1 MYPKTELKRKSL
13 HLTGLIIP
21 SIYIY
26 LGRDFTISFLII
38 VLSIFIA
45 LEPIRLDKKLRD
57 DLKRTL
63 SYIRLEDVEKI
74 VDEIARGHE
83 KKRIGA
89 HIFFVVAS
97 ILVVWFFPQFAVGVV
112 TVAVISDALASL
124 VGKAFGRVK
133 IKNKSLEGFLA
144 YAISAYFILT
154 YFDIPYAFFGALV
167 GALTE
172 LFNIPPDDN
181 FSCQIA
187 MAVALYLVNW
197 LSF

>member
-1 MYPKTELKRKSL
+1 
-13 HLTGLIIP
+13 
-21 SIYIY
+21 
-26 LGRDFTISFLII
+26 
-38 VLSIFIA
+38 
-45 LEPIRLDKKLRD
+45 
-57 DLKRTL
+57 
-63 SYIRLEDVEKI
+63 
-74 VDEIARGHE
+74 
-83 KKRIGA
+83 
-89 HIFFVVAS
+89 
-97 ILVVWFFPQFAVGVV
+97 VVWFFPQFAVGVV